1 MPSATILITS
11 MKASSQGRF
20 TLEGVEN
27 HAARKSRIILLLGF
41 HSIGTGIQI
50 THERSVNGT
59 AVLKPTLL
67 RISLSE
73 TIPRHRTVTPST
85 RYSSVNGGTCLP
97 MPVLGSQKGGSHAT

>member
-1 MPSATILITS
+1 MPSATLLITS
-11 MKASSQGRF
+11 MKASSQGKF

-41 HSIGTGIQI
+41 HSTGTGIQI
-50 THERSVNGT
+50 THGRSVNGT

-73 TIPRHRTVTPST
+73 AIPR
-85 RYSSVNGGTCLP
+85 
-97 MPVLGSQKGGSHAT
+97 